1 MTPDMVFTIAV
12 LIMVLAALATNK
24 VPADVTMMAAL
35 TLLLLYGIIT
45 PSEALKGFANPGLMT
60 IGALYVVSAAL
71 RDTGAIYWV
80 AHRLLG
86 SPKTVL
92 ASQTRMIVP
101 TSLLS
106 AFLNNTTVVAMMIP
120 AVQDWAQRLKMSP
133 SKFLLPLSYAAIL
146 GGTCTLIGT
155 STNLVVDGMVQAHGL
170 PGFGIFDLA
179 WVGIP
184 LLIIGSLYLLFIG
197 RHLLPERKGLMEQL
211 ENAREYNVEMRI
223 SNPSPLAGKTI
234 REAGLRNLA
243 HGYLTEIQRGDRLL
257 TAVGADTPLE
267 VEDVLVFIG
276 APECAREL
284 QRFNG
289 LVPAHAGSHK
299 LELHN
304 HQRCLVEVILSQE
317 FPAIGKTVKESA
329 FRTQYQA
336 AILSISRNGK
346 RLSGKVG
353 DIELRVGDTL
363 LLETAKS
370 FVSQYQYRR
379 DFMLVSPLQDSSPP
393 DFRKAPLA
401 VMVLV
406 GMLVAAA
413 FSWVSTLE
421 ASMVAAGILLVSRC
435 VTANRA
441 RVTVSVNLSVLVV
454 IGASFA
460 VGEAVEKSGT
470 ANWIVESVLLSGN
483 VGPWVALLMVYL
495 VTALFTEM
503 ITNNAAAV
511 LVFPVALEVAR
522 WLEASPLPFIVAVMF
537 AASASFMT
545 PLGYQTN
552 LMVMGPGGY
561 RYVDYLKVGLPMS
574 VLVGLVTVTLVP
586 VVWPFFP

>member
-1 MTPDMVFTIAV
+1 MTPDVIFTVAV
-12 LIMVLAALATNK
+12 LLMVLIALASNK
-24 VPADVTMMAAL
+24 VPADITMMAAL
-35 TLLLLYGIIT
+35 TLLLVLGVIT
-45 PSEALKGFANPGLMT
+45 PVEALKGFANPGLMT

-92 ASQTRMIVP
+92 ASQTRMMVP

-120 AVQDWAQRLKMSP
+120 AVQDWAQRLKLSP

-155 STNLVVDGMVQAHGL
+155 STNLVVDGMVQSHGME
-170 PGFGIFDLA
+170 GFGIFDLA
-179 WVGIP
+179 WVGVP
-184 LLIIGSLYLLFIG
+184 LLVIGSLYLIFIG
-197 RHLLPERKGLMEQL
+197 RHLLPERKGLIEQL
-211 ENAREYNVEMRI
+211 KNAREYNVEMRLQAG
-223 SNPSPLAGKTI
+223 SPLAGKTI
-234 REAGLRNLA
+234 REAGLRSLA

-257 TAVGADTPLE
+257 TAVGADTSLE
-267 VEDVLVFIG
+267 ALDVLVFIG

-289 LVPAHAGSHK
+289 LVPAHAGSDK
-299 LELHN
+299 LELLN
-304 HQRCLVEVILSQE
+304 HQRCLVEVVLSQE
-317 FPAIGKTVKESA
+317 FPGVGKTVRDAA
-329 FRTQYQA
+329 FRTRYQA

-353 DIELRVGDTL
+353 DIELRAGDTL
-363 LLETAKS
+363 LLETAQS

-379 DFMLVSPLQDSSPP
+379 DFMLVSPLKDSSPP

-401 VMVLV
+401 VIVLV
-406 GMLVAAA
+406 GMLLAATVNL
-413 FSWVSTLE
+413 FSMLE
-421 ASMVAAGILLVSRC
+421 ASMVAAGVLLATRC

-441 RVTVSVNLSVLVV
+441 RITVSVNMTVLIV

-470 ANWIVESVLLSGN
+470 ANLIVETLLLSGN
-483 VGPWVALLMVYL
+483 VGPWMALLLVYI
-495 VTALFTEM
+495 VTALFTEL

-522 WLEASPLPFIVAVMF
+522 WLEVSPYPFIVAVMF

-561 RYVDYLKVGLPMS
+561 RYLDYLKVGLPMS
-574 VLVGLVTVTLVP
+574 ILVGLITITLVP
-586 VVWPFFP
+586 QIWPFFP